1 MSSGVTHC
9 VLHPP
14 FSVPTQVRGGA
25 VGGAEGI
32 GASPVGEGKSLSR
45 PPQKGGLEEMVVIR
59 GQEAM
64 MTAFIEWL
72 EECE

>member
-1 MSSGVTHC
+1 M
-9 VLHPP
+9 
-14 FSVPTQVRGGA
+14 
-25 VGGAEGI
+25 GGAEGI

-72 EECE
+72 EECK